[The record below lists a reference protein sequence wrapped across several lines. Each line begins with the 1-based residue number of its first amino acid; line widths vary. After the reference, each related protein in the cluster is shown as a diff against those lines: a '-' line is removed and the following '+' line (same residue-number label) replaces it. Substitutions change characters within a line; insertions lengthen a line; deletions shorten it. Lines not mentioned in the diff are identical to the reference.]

1 MLVVGLTGGISLYT
15 HSTGKS
21 TVSQRLQNEH
31 KIKVID
37 MDLVA
42 RQVVEPG
49 TPALHK
55 IVERYGE
62 RVLKWDPHTKKNVL
76 DRPALGRILFADKSE
91 KKWIEGVLHPVILK
105 KTAWEV
111 SKAYQRVLKAYI
123 TLTRVVVL
131 DVPLLFEASLHKY
144 IGISTLVYCPPSVQL
159 ERLMIRDGITHE
171 EAANKVKSQ
180 IPIDEKLQ
188 LSDEIIYN
196 DKTKQDTFTRIDE
209 VVEGWYRRTSWW
221 YIAQWVCPPLA
232 AIQAAWI
239 IYSRRQRVVKVN
251 KSK

>member
-1 MLVVGLTGGISLYT
+1 MLVVGLTGGI
-15 HSTGKS
+15 STGKS

-105 KTAWEV
+105 KTAWE
-111 SKAYQRVLKAYI
+111 VLKAYI